1 MAPGRGR
8 DHLCWWPLIFNVM
21 PATNQLNSQSLLRKL
36 GFQPDQR
43 VDIFHA
49 DDVGMCHGANVAFEE
64 LSKDGMITCGSV
76 MVPCPWFSEVVAMA
90 AANPDF
96 DLGVH
101 LTLTSEW
108 RSYRWAPI
116 SSTRPSSGLIDAD
129 GYFWHRLPMLA
140 AHVVPE
146 AAEIEMRAQ
155 IERAL
160 ATGID
165 ITHLDSHM
173 GVALLPQLIDIYIRL
188 GREYR
193 LPVLLPINLGEYTSV
208 LEFDNI
214 SLNEVTE
221 GLARLDADGW
231 PLVDHFRMT
240 PGVAPQ
246 ESDRAYRE
254 LIADL
259 PVGLTLIAVHPNT
272 SGDIEAIIPQRAHF
286 RTEEYRLFRNVN
298 FKEFIAAQ
306 NVESLGFRPI
316 RELLRQNK

>member
-1 MAPGRGR
+1 
-8 DHLCWWPLIFNVM
+8 M
-21 PATNQLNSQSLLRKL
+21 PEINRSNSNSLLKKL

-43 VDIFHA
+43 AAIFHA
-49 DDVGMCHGANVAFEE
+49 DDVGMCHGANVAFAE
-64 LSKDGMITCGSV
+64 LSKDGIITCGAV
-76 MVPCPWFSEVVAMA
+76 MVPCPWFTEVVAMA
-90 AANPDF
+90 AANPDI

-101 LTLTSEW
+101 LTMTSEW
-108 RSYRWAPI
+108 KSYRWAPI
-116 SSTRPSSGLIDAD
+116 STTRRSSGLIDAD

-146 AAEIEMRAQ
+146 AAEGEMRAQ

-160 ATGID
+160 TAGID

-193 LPVLLPINLGEYTSV
+193 LPVLLPQNLSEYTSV

-214 SLNEVTE
+214 SLNAVTE
-221 GLARLDADGW
+221 GLERLAAGEW

-240 PGVAPQ
+240 PGVPAP

-254 LIADL
+254 LIAGL
-259 PVGLTLIAVHPNT
+259 PPGISLVAVHPNT
-272 SGDIEAIIPQRAHF
+272 SGDIETIIPQRAHF
-286 RTEEYRLFRNVN
+286 RTEEYRLLRDAK

-306 NVESLGFRPI
+306 NILSLGFRPI
-316 RELLRQNK
+316 RELLRHKQ

>member
-1 MAPGRGR
+1 
-8 DHLCWWPLIFNVM
+8 
-21 PATNQLNSQSLLRKL
+21 
-36 GFQPDQR
+36 
-43 VDIFHA
+43 
-49 DDVGMCHGANVAFEE
+49 MCHGANVAFEE
-64 LSKDGMITCGSV
+64 LSKDGIIACGSV
-76 MVPCPWFSEVVAMA
+76 MVPCPWFTEVVAMA
-90 AANPDF
+90 AANPDV

-108 RSYRWAPI
+108 QNYRWAPI
-116 SSTRPSSGLIDAD
+116 STTRPSSGLIDAD
-129 GYFWHRLPMLA
+129 GYFWQRLPMLA

-155 IERAL
+155 IERTL
-160 ATGID
+160 AAGID

-193 LPVLLPINLGEYTSV
+193 LPVLLPKNLGEYTSV

-214 SLNEVTE
+214 SLNEATK
-221 GLARLDADGW
+221 GLAKMDADGQ

-240 PGVAPQ
+240 PGVLPQ
-246 ESDRAYRE
+246 DSDRAYRE
-254 LIADL
+254 LIAGL

-272 SGDIEAIIPQRAHF
+272 SGDIEAITPQRAHF
-286 RTEEYRLFRNVN
+286 RTEEYRLFRDVE

-306 NVESLGFRPI
+306 NVHSSGFRPI
-316 RELLRQNK
+316 RELLRQKK

>member
-1 MAPGRGR
+1 
-8 DHLCWWPLIFNVM
+8 M
-21 PATNQLNSQSLLRKL
+21 PATNQLNSHGLLKKL

-43 VDIFHA
+43 VAIFHA
-49 DDVGMCHGANVAFEE
+49 DDVGMCHGANLAFEE
-64 LSKDGMITCGSV
+64 LSKDGIITCGSV
-76 MVPCPWFSEVVAMA
+76 MVPCPWFTEVVAMA
-90 AANPDF
+90 AATPEL

-108 RSYRWAPI
+108 RNYRWAPI

-160 ATGID
+160 AAGID

-173 GVALLPQLIDIYIRL
+173 GVALLPQLIEIYIRL

-193 LPVLLPINLGEYTSV
+193 LPILLPKHLNEYTSV

-254 LIADL
+254 LIAGL
-259 PVGLTLIAVHPNT
+259 PQGLTLVAVHPNT

-286 RTEEYRLFRNVN
+286 RTEEYRLFRDAN

-306 NVESLGFRPI
+306 NVQSLGFRPI
-316 RELLRQNK
+316 RELLRHKK

>member
-1 MAPGRGR
+1 
-8 DHLCWWPLIFNVM
+8 M
-21 PATNQLNSQSLLRKL
+21 PATNHLQSHSLMKKL

-43 VDIFHA
+43 VAIFHA
-49 DDVGMCHGANVAFEE
+49 DDVGMCHGANAAFTE
-64 LSKDGMITCGSV
+64 LAKGGIITCGAA

-90 AANPDF
+90 ADNPAV

-108 RSYRWAPI
+108 RHYRWAPI
-116 SSTRPSSGLIDAD
+116 STTQRSSGLIDAD

-140 AHVVPE
+140 ANLVPE
-146 AAEIEMRAQ
+146 AAEAEMRAQ
-155 IERAL
+155 IERTLSA
-160 ATGID
+160 GID

-193 LPVLLPINLGEYTSV
+193 IPVLLPKHLSEYTSV

-221 GLARLDADGW
+221 GLARLEADGW

-240 PGVAPQ
+240 PGVPAW
-246 ESDRAYRE
+246 ESDSAYRE
-254 LIADL
+254 LIAGL
-259 PVGLTLIAVHPNT
+259 PPGLTLVAVHPNI
-272 SGDIEAIIPQRAHF
+272 SGDIEAIIPPRAHF
-286 RTEEYRLFRNVN
+286 RTEEYRLFRDTK

-306 NVESLGFRPI
+306 NIQSLGFRPI
-316 RELLRQNK
+316 RELLRHKEWAFILSP

>member
-1 MAPGRGR
+1 
-8 DHLCWWPLIFNVM
+8 M
-21 PATNQLNSQSLLRKL
+21 PEINHPYSHSLLEQL

-43 VDIFHA
+43 VAIFHA
-49 DDVGMCHGANVAFEE
+49 DDVGMCHGANLAFEE
-64 LSKDGMITCGSV
+64 LSKDGIITCGSV
-76 MVPCPWFSEVVAMA
+76 MVPCPWFTEVVAMA
-90 AANPDF
+90 AANPEL

-116 SSTRPSSGLIDAD
+116 STTDRSSGLIDAD

-140 AHVVPE
+140 AHLVPE

-155 IERAL
+155 IERTL
-160 ATGID
+160 AAGVD

-173 GVALLPQLIDIYIRL
+173 GVALLPKLIDIYIRL

-193 LPVLLPINLGEYTSV
+193 LPVLLPINLNEYTSV

-240 PGVAPQ
+240 PGVASQ
-246 ESDRAYRE
+246 ESDKAYRE
-254 LIADL
+254 LIAGL
-259 PVGLTLIAVHPNT
+259 PQGLTLVAVHPNT

-286 RTEEYRLFRNVN
+286 RTEEYRLFRDAN

-306 NVESLGFRPI
+306 NIQSLGFRPI
-316 RELLRQNK
+316 RELLRHKK

>member
-1 MAPGRGR
+1 
-8 DHLCWWPLIFNVM
+8 M
-21 PATNQLNSQSLLRKL
+21 PATNQLNSHGLLKKL

-43 VDIFHA
+43 VAIFHA
-49 DDVGMCHGANVAFEE
+49 DDVGMCHGANLAFEE
-64 LSKDGMITCGSV
+64 LSKDGIITCGSV
-76 MVPCPWFSEVVAMA
+76 MVPCPWFTEVVAMA
-90 AANPDF
+90 AANPDV

-108 RSYRWAPI
+108 RHYRWAPI
-116 SSTRPSSGLIDAD
+116 STTRLSSGLIDAD

-155 IERAL
+155 IERTL
-160 ATGID
+160 AAGID

-193 LPVLLPINLGEYTSV
+193 LPILLPTNLNEYTSV

-214 SLNEVTE
+214 SLTEVTE
-221 GLARLDADGW
+221 GLARLDAAGW

-240 PGVAPQ
+240 PGAAPQ
-246 ESDRAYRE
+246 ESDQAYRE

-259 PVGLTLIAVHPNT
+259 PQGLTLVAVHPNT
-272 SGDIEAIIPQRAHF
+272 RGDIEAIIPQRAHF
-286 RTEEYRLFRNVN
+286 RTEEYRLFRDAK
-298 FKEFIAAQ
+298 FKEYIAAQ
-306 NVESLGFRPI
+306 NIQSLGFRPI
-316 RELLRQNK
+316 RELLRHGK

>member
-1 MAPGRGR
+1 
-8 DHLCWWPLIFNVM
+8 M
-21 PATNQLNSQSLLRKL
+21 PEINHSKSNSLLKQL

-43 VDIFHA
+43 VAIFHA
-49 DDVGMCHGANVAFEE
+49 DDVGMCHGANVAFAE
-64 LSKDGMITCGSV
+64 LARDGIITCGAV
-76 MVPCPWFSEVVAMA
+76 MVPCPWFSEVVAMVA
-90 AANPDF
+90 DNPDV

-108 RSYRWAPI
+108 RHYRWAPI
-116 SSTRPSSGLIDAD
+116 STTRRSSGLIDAD

-140 AHVVPE
+140 AHLVPE
-146 AAEIEMRAQ
+146 AAEAEMRAQ

-160 ATGID
+160 SAGID

-173 GVALLPQLIDIYIRL
+173 GVTLLPQLIDIYIRL

-193 LPVLLPINLGEYTSV
+193 IPVLLPKHLSEYTSV

-221 GLARLDADGW
+221 GLARLEADGW

-240 PGVAPQ
+240 PGVPAR

-254 LIADL
+254 LIAGL
-259 PVGLTLIAVHPNT
+259 PPGLTLVAVHPNI
-272 SGDIEAIIPQRAHF
+272 SGDIEAIIPPRAHF
-286 RTEEYRLFRNVN
+286 RTEEYRLLRDTK
-298 FKEFIAAQ
+298 FKEFIAGQ
-306 NVESLGFRPI
+306 NIQSLGFRPI
-316 RELLRQNK
+316 RELLRHKD

>member
-1 MAPGRGR
+1 
-8 DHLCWWPLIFNVM
+8 M
-21 PATNQLNSQSLLRKL
+21 PEINHSKSNSLLKQL

-43 VDIFHA
+43 VAIFHA
-49 DDVGMCHGANVAFEE
+49 DDVGMCHGANVAFAA
-64 LSKDGMITCGSV
+64 LAKGGIITCGAV
-76 MVPCPWFSEVVAMA
+76 MVPCPWFSEVVAMVA
-90 AANPDF
+90 DNPDV

-108 RSYRWAPI
+108 RHYRWAPI
-116 SSTRPSSGLIDAD
+116 STTRRSSGLIDAD

-140 AHVVPE
+140 AHLVPE
-146 AAEIEMRAQ
+146 AAEAEMRAQ

-160 ATGID
+160 SAGID

-173 GVALLPQLIDIYIRL
+173 GVTLLPQLIDIYIRL

-193 LPVLLPINLGEYTSV
+193 IPVLLPKHLSEYTSV

-221 GLARLDADGW
+221 GLARLEADGW

-240 PGVAPQ
+240 PGVPAR

-254 LIADL
+254 LIAGL
-259 PVGLTLIAVHPNT
+259 PPGLTLVAVHPNI
-272 SGDIEAIIPQRAHF
+272 SGDIEAIIPPRAHF
-286 RTEEYRLFRNVN
+286 RTEEYRLLRDTK
-298 FKEFIAAQ
+298 FKEFIAGQ
-306 NVESLGFRPI
+306 NIQSLGFRPI
-316 RELLRQNK
+316 RELLRHKD

>member
-1 MAPGRGR
+1 MK
-8 DHLCWWPLIFNVM
+8 
-21 PATNQLNSQSLLRKL
+21 KL

-43 VDIFHA
+43 VAIFHA

-64 LSKDGMITCGSV
+64 LSKDGSITCGAV
-76 MVPCPWFSEVVAMA
+76 MVPCPWFSEVVAVA
-90 AANPDF
+90 AENPDV

-108 RSYRWAPI
+108 RNYRWAPI
-116 SSTRPSSGLIDAD
+116 STTRRSSGLIDGD

-140 AHVVPE
+140 AHLVPE
-146 AAEIEMRAQ
+146 AAEAEMRAQ

-160 ATGID
+160 SAGID

-173 GVALLPQLIDIYIRL
+173 GVTLLPQLIDIYIRL

-193 LPVLLPINLGEYTSV
+193 LPVLLPKHLREYTSV

-221 GLARLDADGW
+221 GLARLEADGW

-240 PGVAPQ
+240 PGVPPR
-246 ESDRAYRE
+246 ESDSAYRE
-254 LIADL
+254 LIAGL
-259 PVGLTLIAVHPNT
+259 PGGLTLVAVHPNI
-272 SGDIEAIIPQRAHF
+272 SGDIEVIIPSRAHF
-286 RTEEYRLFRNVN
+286 RTEEYRLFRDAT

-306 NVESLGFRPI
+306 NIQSLGFRPL
-316 RELLRQNK
+316 RELLRHKV